1 MEFGHFC
8 LPTYFPDV
16 DGSVGDFMRRFVE
29 FLVESEA
36 AGFDSLWANEHHFDA
51 YGGLIPS
58 PPILL
63 SALAQRTRR
72 VRLGTSV
79 VVLPLHNPI
88 DIAEQIAMID
98 LMSNGRVEFGA
109 GRGFVAFDYDRFGI
123 PLETGQAR
131 MQDALDVILKAW
143 SGEPFSHH
151 GPHFHYDNLQLWPQ
165 PQQRPHPPVWQACS
179 GTPASFENAGKRGFS
194 ILTVAY
200 RGVEPL
206 VKLNRLYRDTY
217 LAAGHKPEQCRI
229 STHYQVVLSENG
241 REAKDICV
249 AALKRY
255 TAATTHTL
263 DRTRADRSYVQN
275 DEHKKVAQDLMDID
289 RMVAECRVIAGTPS
303 EAVELLEQAQDLMAL
318 TQVDCTF
325 YFGGIPFEI
334 AQRSHKLFAE
344 KVMPKLRHRAAARAA

>member
-1 MEFGHFC
+1 MQFGHFC
-8 LPTYFPDV
+8 LPTYFADV
-16 DGSVGDFMRRFVE
+16 DGTVGGFMRRFVD
-29 FLVESEA
+29 FLAESEA

-63 SALAQRTRR
+63 SALAQRTKR

-88 DIAEQIAMID
+88 EIAEQMAMID
-98 LMSNGRVEFGA
+98 LMSNGRVELGV
-109 GRGFVAFDYDRFGI
+109 GRGFVAYDYDRFGVA
-123 PLETGQAR
+123 LESGQAR
-131 MQDALDVILKAW
+131 MHDALAVILKAW
-143 SGEPFSHH
+143 SGEPFSHSSPYH
-151 GPHFHYDNLQLWPQ
+151 RYENLQLWPQ
-165 PQQRPHPPVWQACS
+165 PQQRPHPPIWQACS
-179 GTPASFENAGKRGFS
+179 GTPASFEHAGKEGYG

-206 VKLNRLYRDTY
+206 MKLNRLYRDTAT
-217 LAAGHKPEQCRI
+217 AAGHAPDRCRI

-241 REAKDICV
+241 REAKSICA
-249 AALKRY
+249 AALRRY

-263 DRTRADRSYVQN
+263 DRARADRDYRAAS
-275 DEHKKVAQDLMDID
+275 EHQKVAQDLMDID

-303 EAVELLEQAQDLMAL
+303 EAVELLERAQDMMAL

-325 YFGGIPFEI
+325 YFGGIPFEQ
-334 AQRSHKLFAE
+334 AQKSHRLFAE
-344 KVMPKLRHRAAARAA
+344 KVMPKLRGRNAAK